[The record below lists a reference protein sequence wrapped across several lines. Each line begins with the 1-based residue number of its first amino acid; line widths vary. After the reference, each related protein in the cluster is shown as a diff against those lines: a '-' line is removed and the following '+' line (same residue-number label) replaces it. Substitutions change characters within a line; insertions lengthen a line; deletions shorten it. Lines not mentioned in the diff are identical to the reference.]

1 MAKEGHL
8 GQAPYSQRNS
18 TVDFSPYLLFE
29 VLHTAT
35 EKLKELKDKDI
46 H

>member
-8 GQAPYSQRNS
+8 GLAPYSQRNS